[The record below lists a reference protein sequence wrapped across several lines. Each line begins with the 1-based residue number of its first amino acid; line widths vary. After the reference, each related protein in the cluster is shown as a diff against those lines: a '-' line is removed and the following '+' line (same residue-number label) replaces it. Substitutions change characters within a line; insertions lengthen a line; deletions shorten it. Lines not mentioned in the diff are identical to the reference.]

1 MKKSLSVAAA
11 VLLLALATTP
21 AMAAHGGQMG
31 LGLLTSE
38 FPLGVFFGLNDKA
51 TLHVGLDVEK
61 PDSQS
66 GTGDPKMTV
75 GILGAFEYDLW
86 SGDNW
91 GFGVF
96 PALAFTTTSYEDQGV
111 VNPTSIDSSH
121 TLTVALNL
129 GGHFDPVSNVAI
141 YFAHGVQI
149 ASTTPAHIAGT
160 PDVSSTTDIAT
171 RGVNVGEFGVAYF
184 FK

>member
-11 VLLLALATTP
+11 LLLLALATTP

-38 FPLGVFFGLNDKA
+38 FPVGAFFGLNDKA
-51 TLHVGLDVEK
+51 TFHVGIDVEK
-61 PDSQS
+61 PKSES
-66 GTGDPKMTV
+66 NTGQPKMTV
-75 GILGAFEYDLW
+75 GVVGALEYDMW
-86 SGDNW
+86 HGDNW

-96 PALAFTTTSYEDQGV
+96 PSIAFKTTSYEDTPLGA
-111 VNPTSIDSSH
+111 SIDSGH
-121 TLTVALNL
+121 ELLVGLDL

-141 YFAHGVQI
+141 YFTHGVEI
-149 ASTTPAHIAGT
+149 ASVTPPGGGDSAT
-160 PDVSSTTDIAT
+160 NIAT
-171 RGVNVGEFGVAYF
+171 TGINVGQMGIAYF